1 MEMSMTSKQQDDAK
15 RETKTGED
23 RSPAREKDRG
33 RDTTGKQDL
42 PGAEGPRGAGANE
55 DTYD

>member
-1 MEMSMTSKQQDDAK
+1 MTSKQQDDAK
-15 RETKTGED
+15 RQTKTGED

-33 RDTTGKQDL
+33 RDTTDQQDL